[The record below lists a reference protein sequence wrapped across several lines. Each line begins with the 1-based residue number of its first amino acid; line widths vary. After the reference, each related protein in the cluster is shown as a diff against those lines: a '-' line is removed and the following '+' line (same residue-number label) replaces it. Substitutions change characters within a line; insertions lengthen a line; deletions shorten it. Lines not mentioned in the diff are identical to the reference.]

1 MRGEDGRYLG
11 SSEASS
17 VDWVTRAEAYEMERE
32 EAEEEAAGF
41 AGAEVE
47 EAVEEGRGDG
57 QGVCVRGVRASAS
70 CGDDVS
76 LAADARA
83 RVGGDVPPAAGR
95 RLGEEGAVGRV
106 EGERAVA
113 VAARTNGVRVQV
125 ASDAAIERALA
136 YLAHTGHGPSKNN
149 DGCDMFEL
157 ADVDY
162 LAMQFD
168 EFAAAKR
175 TANPVH
181 DVPKTDDGEP
191 IAVGDRLVSNH
202 GIYKGRI
209 MRVLEV
215 DARDAS
221 CANIVVTPERDA
233 LANEHR
239 IAVHGS
245 FFTKLAHAE
254 PVQGPGQHLEGPIA
268 LGLDERALRVL
279 PEHLK
284 GSFWDDVR
292 KRLATEF
299 LKLKIELRDEARKC
313 SETAEPACSC
323 DPLSSRA
330 CECRNEGARQERASI
345 VAWLRAQ
352 AAEARAVDHRFRCID
367 PAVMD
372 LTAEHIE
379 NGRHTDEKRVGEDG
393 RPR

>member
-1 MRGEDGRYLG
+1 MKYVVRGEGGRYLG

-17 VDWVTRAEAYEMERE
+17 VDWVTRAEAEEMDKA
-32 EAEEEAAGF
+32 EAEREAAGF

-57 QGVCVRGVRASAS
+57 QGVCVRGVQASAS

-106 EGERAVA
+106 EGERAVEA
-113 VAARTNGVRVQV
+113 EARPNEAPPDFVKAATAFIDEWLPGDEEIVGPL
-125 ASDAAIERALA
+125 AEELHDAFNAGHRAG
-136 YLAHTGHGPSKNN
+136 T
-149 DGCDMFEL
+149 
-157 ADVDY
+157 
-162 LAMQFD
+162 
-168 EFAAAKR
+168 R

-191 IAVGDRLVSNH
+191 ITVGDRLVSNH

-245 FFTKLAHAE
+245 FFTKVAHAE
-254 PVQGPGQHLEGPIA
+254 PDQG
-268 LGLDERALRVL
+268 
-279 PEHLK
+279 
-284 GSFWDDVR
+284 S
-292 KRLATEF
+292 ATESQ
-299 LKLKIELRDEARKC
+299 LADHLHPRGAACPCTLLETACRAQCTCRNPMLSGGCLCCATYGSVAQQMAAARRIFDAVTKSC
-313 SETAEPACSC
+313 SETAHPGS
-323 DPLSSRA
+323 L
-330 CECRNEGARQERASI
+330 
-345 VAWLRAQ
+345 
-352 AAEARAVDHRFRCID
+352 
-367 PAVMD
+367 
-372 LTAEHIE
+372 
-379 NGRHTDEKRVGEDG
+379 RVGDRVRWAVHGSLKGEEAVVETLAVHVRWDDG
-393 RPR
+393 TRAGPYMSTNFERVTEGEVGR